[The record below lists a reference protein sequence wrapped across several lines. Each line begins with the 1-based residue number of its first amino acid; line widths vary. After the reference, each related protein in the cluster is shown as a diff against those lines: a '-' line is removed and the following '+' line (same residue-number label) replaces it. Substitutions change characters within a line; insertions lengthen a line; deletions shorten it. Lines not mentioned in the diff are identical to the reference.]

1 MNYRFAFVIALRQPT
16 ISNFHPTGANN
27 NNHAVGFSV
36 VMLSLRVSHSDAIK
50 GRMSLINVI
59 CLKSSYVG
67 TVLKITTTTTY
78 ITAFQSASIVY
89 NSSPML

>member
-1 MNYRFAFVIALRQPT
+1 MLQRNMKRIFFNAKAVFLLMNYRFAFVIALRQPT

-50 GRMSLINVI
+50 GRTENLGEI
-59 CLKSSYVG
+59 LK
-67 TVLKITTTTTY
+67 K
-78 ITAFQSASIVY
+78 
-89 NSSPML
+89 